1 MTAQRLLQYLLIV
14 AVVSAPLLGLLYG
27 REIGLA
33 ILALALILVLALA
46 LPMLRHASPEQV
58 ARLRPLLLVNGLLLV
73 LALGILVI
81 VLL

>member
-1 MTAQRLLQYLLIV
+1 LQYLLIV
-14 AVVSAPLLGLLYG
+14 AFVSAPLLGLLYG

-33 ILALALILVLALA
+33 TLALALILVLTLA
-46 LPMLRHASPEQV
+46 LPMLRHASPEQF

-73 LALGILVI
+73 LALGILVV